1 MIVSDQEKTTFITP
15 QGAYCYK
22 VMPFGLKNAGAT
34 YQKMVTTMFGHLIG
48 KTVEAYIDKMVIKS
62 VKKKDHLTD
71 LQEVLGILRRD
82 KLRLNASKCTFRV
95 GSGKFLDHIIN
106 RRGIEANPDQVF
118 ALLNLEEPKDAKQV
132 KCLTGM
138 IEALGRFIS
147 RSADKC

>member
-1 MIVSDQEKTTFITP
+1 MIVSDQEKTIFITP

-22 VMPFGLKNAGAT
+22 VMHFGLKNAGAT

-48 KTVEAYIDKMVIKS
+48 KTVEAYIDDMLIKS
-62 VKKKDHLTD
+62 VKKEDHLTD
-71 LQEVLGILRRD
+71 LREVFGILQRD
-82 KLRLNASKCTFRV
+82 KLCLNASKCTFRV

-118 ALLNLEEPKDAKQV
+118 ALLNLEEPRDAKQV
-132 KCLTGM
+132 QCLTGM